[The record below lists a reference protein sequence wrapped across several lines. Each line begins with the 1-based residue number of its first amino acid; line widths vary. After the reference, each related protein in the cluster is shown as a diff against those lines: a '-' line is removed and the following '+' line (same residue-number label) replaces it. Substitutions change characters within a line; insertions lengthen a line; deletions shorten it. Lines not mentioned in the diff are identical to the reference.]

1 VPGQKRKNIMK
12 KLNGTSSANLRV
24 VADDQLEQVVG
35 GRGHGHQGHGG
46 HQSGGHLGNGHQS
59 QGGGH
64 LSNDRHSSGAQSS
77 SVSVNVFFI
86 QVFNTTNNIGT
97 TSTTNLNA

>member
-24 VADDQLEQVVG
+24 VADDELEQVVG
-35 GRGHGHQGHGG
+35 GWGHGHQGHGG
-46 HQSGGHLGNGHQS
+46 HQSGGHLSNGHQS

-64 LSNDRHSSGAQSS
+64 LSKDRQSSGGRSS
-77 SVSVNVFFI
+77 GNVNVFFI
-86 QVFNTTNNIGT
+86 QVFNTTNNIGNT
-97 TSTTNLNA
+97 NTTNFNG